1 MSDDKVIQISSK
13 VVNKN
18 LAEAEA
24 VRLPDGTTLSEQDV
38 KTLVKMN
45 TIYTHAVVGGKNL
58 IISLKHCQVQGQAF
72 TFEPL
77 EEFRKGFMHKPKLGV
92 EKKKNPAQAWL
103 EWGGKNYKPDGTGFY
118 PIPDKCPATVFN
130 FFQGYR
136 VQPKAGDCTVY
147 LEHLQHIICNND
159 PAAYAYLIGWM
170 AHLFQ
175 KPDEKPNVAIVLK
188 SVEGTGKGA
197 MVEPLMMILGTHG
210 NKTNGSY
217 ALAGRF
223 NGIIANR
230 LLIFADE
237 VDLTDKHT
245 ADRLKSIITE
255 TTVNLERKGLEIEPL
270 PNNCRLIFASNHGR
284 VLNAGIRERR
294 YLVLE
299 PSEAKAQ
306 DSAYFTALWAWTH
319 NGGAAHLLHYL
330 LQVDISDFNPY
341 KCPQTQALID
351 EKLAALS
358 GINRYFYTEIMKAEP
373 FDGKLRINAGELVTD
388 FMTWCESHD
397 IVTNE
402 PAARSVTGK
411 MMVRLNVTVGGR
423 SDRGG
428 GKVYEIPDRDV
439 LVQQFANLLDIPDE
453 NLNP

>member
-1 MSDDKVIQISSK
+1 MSDDKIIPISK
-13 VVNKN
+13 KRLEKN
-18 LAEAEA
+18 ISMN
-24 VRLPDGTTLSEQDV
+24 VLPDGTHLSNSDLVTL
-38 KTLVKMN
+38 KHMN
-45 TIYTHAVVGGKNL
+45 ETYTHCVVGGKNL
-58 IISLKHCQVQGQAF
+58 IVSLKHCQVQGQAF
-72 TFEPL
+72 VFESL
-77 EEFRKGFMHKPKLGV
+77 AEFKTGFMHKPKLGV
-92 EKKKNPAQAWL
+92 EKKKNPARAWL

-118 PIPDKCPATVFN
+118 PMTDKCPAGVFN
-130 FFQGYR
+130 FFQGCR

-197 MVEPLMMILGTHG
+197 MVEPLLMILGTHG

-217 ALAGRF
+217 SLAGRF
-223 NGIIANR
+223 NGIVANR

-270 PNNCRLIFASNHGR
+270 PNLCRLIFASNHTR

-299 PSEAKAQ
+299 PSDSKAQ
-306 DSAYFTALWAWTH
+306 DVSYFNQLWAWTN
-319 NGGAAHLLHYL
+319 NGGAARLLDYL
-330 LQVDISDFNPY
+330 LQVDISRFNPY
-341 KCPQTQALID
+341 KCPQTQALIT
-351 EKLAALS
+351 EKLINLN
-358 GINRYFYTEIMKAEP
+358 GINRFFYEEIMKPEP
-373 FDGKLRINAGELVTD
+373 FGGKVRLSAGELVND
-388 FMTWCESHD
+388 FKQWCIAEGVS
-397 IVTNE
+397 ISE
-402 PAARSVTGK
+402 AAARSLTGK
-411 MMVRLNVTVGGR
+411 MMLRLNILSTGR
-423 SDRGG
+423 ADRGIG
-428 GKVYEIPDRDV
+428 IFYDLPDKGNM
-439 LVQQFANLLDIPDE
+439 VQVFAHLLDIPADD
-453 NLNP
+453 LSF